1 MFNMVDCKFMI
12 QQVWDLFKCYLKQCI
27 RICGKLAIGRGCKQR
42 SISYDYQNQVNSSL
56 LILGMPC
63 LPISSS
69 IFWNVRKCHIHH
81 LAEFV
86 GGRSKVTMLHSK
98 NGGSIQDYLYHCWWW
113 AISCLFWCCS
123 CCEQFS
129 PITIIAISWFNNNL
143 IHEFIRV
150 LWWFGWCHWMWY
162 CWKLFPI

>member
-1 MFNMVDCKFMI
+1 MI
-12 QQVWDLFKCYLKQCI
+12 QQVRDLFNCYLKQCI
-27 RICGKLAIGRGCKQR
+27 HICGKLLIGRGYKQG

-69 IFWNVRKCHIHH
+69 IFWNVRKWHIHH
-81 LAEFV
+81 VAEFV
-86 GGRSKVTMLHSK
+86 GDRSKVTMLHSK
-98 NGGSIQDYLYHCWWW
+98 NRGSTQDYVYHCWWW

-129 PITIIAISWFNNNL
+129 PINIIAISWFNNNL

-150 LWWFGWCHWMWY
+150 LWWFGQCHWMWY